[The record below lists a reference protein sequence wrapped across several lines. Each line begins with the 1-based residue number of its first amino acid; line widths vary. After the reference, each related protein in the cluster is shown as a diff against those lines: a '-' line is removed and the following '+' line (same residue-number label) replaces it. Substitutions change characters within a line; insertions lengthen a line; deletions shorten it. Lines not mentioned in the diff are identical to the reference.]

1 MPFKIFQQMPL
12 RSYAFAR
19 PRKIPLYGAGPD
31 SSFIR
36 NLTMLALIG
45 LGLVFGCTS
54 NNSKATDD
62 DAPKTI
68 RGRFMFTKS
77 LHALRVGD
85 SYVYRD
91 VTQYF
96 FFDGKPW
103 APADDPGLAD
113 RVGGCDTSPNSAIE
127 MLRCSGDFAEGYR
140 TTYILRVND
149 GRPEA
154 KKIDETC
161 GTGPVWIDNDGQWM
175 LFPKC
180 YYNVVTDEKIPVKG
194 MPFAD
199 DPQGSTPVQYV
210 LGVSPDKK
218 TVIGSYD
225 LYPDSSDKD
234 KLVKLWVI
242 DPVSGKAE
250 IRKASL
256 ARFPWLTDYEQPTSD
271 ILPPAAASKHF
282 VWKRGVDGRDTL
294 VEPELLGVWVRKQFA
309 SNK

>member
-1 MPFKIFQQMPL
+1 MLNRCIL
-12 RSYAFAR
+12 VLITLLASIALYACTR
-19 PRKIPLYGAGPD
+19 TD
-31 SSFIR
+31 SS
-36 NLTMLALIG
+36 
-45 LGLVFGCTS
+45 
-54 NNSKATDD
+54 ATDD
-62 DAPKTI
+62 DAPKTV

-85 SYVYRD
+85 SYAYRD

-103 APADDPGLAD
+103 KPADDPDLVD
-113 RVGGCDTSPNSAIE
+113 RVGGCDTSPNTAIE
-127 MLRCSGDFAEGYR
+127 MLRCTGDFTESYR
-140 TTYILRVND
+140 TTYILRVKD

-154 KKIDETC
+154 RKIDETC
-161 GTGPVWIDNDGQWM
+161 GRNPVWIDNDGQWL

-180 YYNVVTDEKIPVKG
+180 YYNIVTDEKIAVTG

-225 LYPDSSDKD
+225 LYPDSSNKD

-242 DPVSGKAE
+242 DTVSGKSE
-250 IRKASL
+250 VRKASV
-256 ARFPWLTDYEQPTSD
+256 AKFPWLTDYEQPTGD
-271 ILPPAAASKHF
+271 ILSPAAASKHF
-282 VWKRGVDGRDTL
+282 VWKRGISGRDML
-294 VEPELLGVWVRKQFA
+294 VEPELLGVWVRPQYP